1 MWYERMSHRY
11 ILTIDEDDDTGE
23 LLLNLPDD
31 LLDEMGWYYG
41 DELEYSIEDDQLTL
55 KKFKEP

>member
-1 MWYERMSHRY
+1 MSHRY

-55 KKFKEP
+55 KKVQRTLV

>member
-1 MWYERMSHRY
+1 MSHRY

-55 KKFKEP
+55 KTFKEP

>member
-11 ILTIDEDDDTGE
+11 ILTIDEDDVTGE

>member
-11 ILTIDEDDDTGE
+11 ILPIEENEDTGE
-23 LLLNLPDD
+23 LFVTLPDD

-41 DELEYSIEDDQLTL
+41 DELQYEIEDDKIILR
-55 KKFKEP
+55 KFIEP

>member
-1 MWYERMSHRY
+1 MSHRY

-55 KKFKEP
+55 KKFKLSLIHI

>member
-1 MWYERMSHRY
+1 MCIRDRSHRY